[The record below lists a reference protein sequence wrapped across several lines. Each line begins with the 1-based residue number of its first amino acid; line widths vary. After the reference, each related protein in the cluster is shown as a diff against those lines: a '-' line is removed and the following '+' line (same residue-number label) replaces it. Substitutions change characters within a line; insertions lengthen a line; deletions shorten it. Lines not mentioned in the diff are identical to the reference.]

1 MSTPSYREDMIS
13 QVPALQLLMKMGYTY
28 LPPEQAIL
36 ARGGKSSHVLL
47 EDVFRKQ
54 FPLINSIEYKGKEY
68 EFSDANINNA
78 LRKLKDLPVQD
89 GYISANKYFYD
100 LFTQGESLE
109 QTVAGDKKS
118 FSFQYIDWKH
128 PENNVYHVTE
138 EFSVLRTERSD
149 TYRPDIVLFVNGIPL
164 VVIECKSPRIKEPM
178 DEAISQHLRNQ
189 QADGIRSLYS
199 YSNILLSLS
208 VNAAMYATTGTSKEF
223 WSVWKEQGN
232 DWKADL
238 QVIKNTPLPDDEK
251 TILFNE
257 RYKYVRAHFDLSEQE
272 EQLVTEQDMLLY
284 NLCNPRR
291 LLDLMYHFVVY
302 DAGVKKIARY
312 QQFSAVKS
320 TIEKISKVDASGA
333 RPGGVIWHTQGSG
346 KSLTMV
352 MLAEAIATHPDIKNP
367 KIILVTDRTDLDEQ
381 ILGTFQ
387 KCKKEVR
394 QATTGASDVAVK
406 QFMGK
411 PLSNQEQKEFLKD
424 TSLLGMILQNDDSII
439 TTVVNKFESV
449 LRKAKASFDSDNIFI
464 LVDEG
469 HRSHYGPMGV
479 MVKSVF
485 PNASFLAFTGTP
497 LMKKEKNTAMKF
509 GGIIDI
515 YSIKDAVD
523 DEQVRR
529 LLYEGRHN
537 MLDVNEKPLDNYFD
551 KVSESVSDYGKADL
565 KRKFSTR
572 NAIVQSDSFVES
584 TAWDISKH
592 FEDNFQGTDLKGQL
606 VAPNKKTALK
616 YRERLK
622 EIGKVDAVL
631 LISGPDMR
639 EGEEDAYEESD
650 DKLKAFWKA
659 MMDKYGSEKQYSKS
673 VINSF
678 KYDDKPEIIIVVDK
692 LLTGFDAP
700 RNTVLYL
707 TRQLREHTLLQAIAR
722 VNRVY
727 PGKDYGYIID
737 YYGNLEHLDDALDK
751 YSGLEEF
758 EEEDLDGAIIKIT
771 EEIADLPQAH
781 SELWDIFKEV
791 NNKYDAEAYEVL
803 LNDEAIRY
811 VFYEKLSAYVRLLK
825 LALSSYEY
833 TKNTSEKQVKK
844 YKEDAKFFLALRISV
859 KRRYQ
864 DAVDHK
870 EYEKQIQKLID
881 KHITSDGEVLKI
893 TGLVDIFNKEEREA
907 EVEKLTGKAAKADH
921 IASRTIK
928 AINIKMNDDPVHY
941 KRLSQLIREAIDDY
955 RQHRIDEAAYLAKT
969 KALEEEFLTN
979 KRDNV
984 PDKIR
989 GNETAI
995 AFYNLVTDELK
1006 DQFLGD
1012 ENKATSGT
1020 DIALSIDLIIRG
1032 NILNEGKPIVDWQE
1046 NHDIIG
1052 KVKIEI
1058 DDLLYDTTISHG
1070 IKIEYDQIDNLVAD
1084 IIKVAKVKFGK

>member
-13 QVPALQLLMKMGYTY
+13 QLPALQLLMKMGYTY
-28 LPPEQAIL
+28 LPPEQAII

-47 EDVFRKQ
+47 EDVFSKQ

-78 LRKLKDLPVQD
+78 LRKLKELPMQD
-89 GYISANKYFYD
+89 GYINANKYFYD

-109 QTVAGDKKS
+109 QTIAGDKKS

-232 DWKADL
+232 DWKKEL

-257 RYKYVRAHFDLSEQE
+257 RYKYVRAHFDLSEQD

-284 NLCNPRR
+284 NLCKTGR

-320 TIEKISKVDASGA
+320 TIEKIAKVDASGA

-406 QFMGK
+406 HFMGK
-411 PLSNQEQKEFLKD
+411 PLSDAEQKEFLKD
-424 TSLLGMILQNDDSII
+424 TSLLGMIQQNDDSII

-449 LRKAKASFDSDNIFI
+449 LRKAKASFDNDNIFI

-479 MVKSVF
+479 MVKRVF

-497 LMKKEKNTAMKF
+497 LMKKEKNTAIKF
-509 GGIIDI
+509 GGIIDV

-551 KVSESVSDYGKADL
+551 KVSEPLSDYGKADL
-565 KRKFSTR
+565 KRKYSTR

-616 YRERLK
+616 YREQLK

-639 EGEEDAYEESD
+639 EGEDDAYEESD

-659 MMDKYGSEKQYSKS
+659 MMDKYGSEKQYNKS

-678 KYDDKPEIIIVVDK
+678 KYDHKPEIIIVVDK

-737 YYGNLEHLDDALDK
+737 YYGNLEHLDDALGK

-758 EEEDLDGAIIKIT
+758 DEEDLDGAIIKIT

-833 TKNTSEKQVKK
+833 TKTTPEKQVEK
-844 YKEDAKFFLALRISV
+844 YKADAKFFLGLRISV

-864 DAVDHK
+864 DAVDYK

-893 TGLVDIFNKEEREA
+893 TGLVDIFNKDEREA

-984 PDKIR
+984 PDKLR
-989 GNETAI
+989 GNDTAI

-1006 DQFLGD
+1006 DQLLD
-1012 ENKATSGT
+1012 NENKTTIGT
-1020 DIALSIDLIIRG
+1020 DIALSIDLIVRG
-1032 NILNEGKPIVDWQE
+1032 NILNGGKPIVDWQE

-1058 DDLLYDTTISHG
+1058 DDLLYDAKISHG
-1070 IKIEYDQIDNLVAD
+1070 MKIEYDQIDNLVAD